1 MNNKELV
8 VHLIREELRNKCLM
22 YALRNLGFDCSSY
35 TLNISQQILDLV
47 GFQEKSNE
55 LYQWYFKLID
65 KALVEITFWNLDE
78 MMDKWS
84 LNIYIELLELRLQ
97 DKASIKEGVLGEKTN
112 PESN

>member
-22 YALRNLGFDCSSY
+22 YSLRDLGFDCSSY
-35 TLNISQQILDLV
+35 TLNISQEILDLV
-47 GFQEKSNE
+47 GFQEKSDE

-65 KALVEITFWNLDE
+65 KALVEITFWNLEE

-97 DKASIKEGVLGEKTN
+97 KKASNIDDVIGNKDQAGK
-112 PESN
+112 

>member
-22 YALRNLGFDCSSY
+22 YSLRDLGFDCSSY
-35 TLNISQQILDLV
+35 TLNISQEILDLV
-47 GFQEKSNE
+47 GFPEKSNE

-65 KALVEITFWNLDE
+65 KALQEITFWNLDE

-97 DKASIKEGVLGEKTN
+97 EKASNIDGVIGRKTN
-112 PESN
+112 SKNN

>member
-1 MNNKELV
+1 MNNKELL

-22 YALRNLGFDCSSY
+22 YSLGDLGFDCSSY
-35 TLNISQQILDLV
+35 TLNISQEILDLV
-47 GFQEKSNE
+47 GFQEKTDE

-65 KALVEITFWNLDE
+65 KALIEITFWNLDE

-97 DKASIKEGVLGEKTN
+97 EKASNKEGVK
-112 PESN
+112 

>member
-1 MNNKELV
+1 MNSKELV

-22 YALRNLGFDCSSY
+22 YSLRDLGFDCSSY
-35 TLNISQQILDLV
+35 TLNISQEILDLV
-47 GFQEKSNE
+47 GFQEKSDE

-65 KALVEITFWNLDE
+65 KALVEITFWNLEE

-97 DKASIKEGVLGEKTN
+97 EKV
-112 PESN
+112 SNIDDVIGNKDQAGK